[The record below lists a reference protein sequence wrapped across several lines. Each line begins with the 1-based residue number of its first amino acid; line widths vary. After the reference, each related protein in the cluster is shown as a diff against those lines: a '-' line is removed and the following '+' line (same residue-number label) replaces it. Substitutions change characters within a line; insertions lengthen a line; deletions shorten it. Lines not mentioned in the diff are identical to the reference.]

1 MLCEIGNIGSSCPT
15 NHFSN
20 VHELIL
26 FTARLA
32 IQQLFFFPLRVVV
45 PCRTSSRHPHT
56 YSFFI
61 SNCIGPASAAPRVV
75 ISKACKHTVL
85 VCAACSLALLIQ
97 HQDFWLAT
105 RNWSQIPS
113 GLTWQD
119 TFRVN
124 RPSLAIGQ
132 VPVWLRIVDHLHQ
145 IPRRI
150 EVRPWDRHTWLR
162 TTHHARTHWQRSA
175 RTGSTRV
182 ARSAGMKDADSATIV
197 KRTATP
203 AYVAKSVALTP

>member
-20 VHELIL
+20 VHELIFSPHAWL
-26 FTARLA
+26 FSSSSS
-32 IQQLFFFPLRVVV
+32 FPLSGCALPHILEASPHLLFLHFKLHRARVR
-45 PCRTSSRHPHT
+45 RTPSRYIESVQTHRARVRSLLTRASDTTPRLLARYAELESNTERSHLAG
-56 YSFFI
+56 YLPSEPSF
-61 SNCIGPASAAPRVV
+61 A
-75 ISKACKHTVL
+75 
-85 VCAACSLALLIQ
+85 
-97 HQDFWLAT
+97 
-105 RNWSQIPS
+105 RNWSS
-113 GLTWQD
+113 ASMASYC
-119 TFRVN
+119 
-124 RPSLAIGQ
+124 RPLA
-132 VPVWLRIVDHLHQ
+132 R